1 MRVVAVLPDLMFG
14 SKVSELLG
22 AAGHEV
28 VIAPAGEVSAGDAE
42 VVVVDLAS
50 GVVAP
55 EEVDAGATPRLGIY
69 AHVDAAMRERAQAAG
84 FALVVPRSRFM
95 REGAAL
101 VEGLAES

>member
-1 MRVVAVLPDLMFG
+1 MRVIAVLPDLMFG

-28 VIAPAGEVSAGDAE
+28 VVARAGEVAGRDAE
-42 VVVVDLAS
+42 VVLVDLAS

-55 EEVDAGATPRLGIY
+55 EEIDSGPTPRLGIY

-84 FALVVPRSRFM
+84 FELVVPRSRFM

-101 VEGLAES
+101 VEGLVQS

>member
-1 MRVVAVLPDLMFG
+1 VRVVAVTPDLLFG
-14 SKVSELLG
+14 SKISELLG

-28 VIAPAGEVSAGDAE
+28 IVAAAEEAAARDGE

-55 EEVDAGATPRLGIY
+55 EAVEAGDAPRLGIY
-69 AHVDAAMRERAQAAG
+69 AHVDAAMRERAHAAG
-84 FALVVPRSRFM
+84 FELVVPRSRFM

-101 VEGLAES
+101 VEGLR